1 MDNYIIHL
9 HVYIS
14 MQVPIIHYMEW
25 SIVPVLNIQY
35 MYLSSIVEKE
45 ASSAICVLSI
55 SWSETLLTYQCSLLV
70 SQTLAVGRDNS

>member
-9 HVYIS
+9 HVYIR
-14 MQVPIIHYMEW
+14 MQVPMIHYMEW
-25 SIVPVLNIQY
+25 SIIPVLNIQY

-45 ASSAICVLSI
+45 ASSAIRVLSI
-55 SWSETLLTYQCSLLV
+55 SWSETLLTYQCGLLV